1 MALNDRQRRAN
12 LIPLPSFCVYNV
24 CGMCKEKR
32 KKKWR
37 KILSQLCLSSD
48 RWLMNC
54 ERSLSVSIQDQPDYV
69 FRRSNM
75 MRPARL
81 FFLFE
86 KIKAGVLLCNQITCH
101 QLTTREYSRRSWAQN
116 WNKQECADTAVYLVN
131 AINGSSSTDRCSNPP
146 SLPLGGVT

>member
-24 CGMCKEKR
+24 CGMCKEER

-131 AINGSSSTDRCSNPP
+131 AINGSSTDRCSNPP